1 MTDLLE
7 RAPVALAAG
16 AMRAM
21 FAARKQVFI
30 DLLKWDLPV
39 LAGEY
44 EVDQFDDP
52 DARYLILMDDD
63 RHRASTRLLR
73 TDRPHLLADL
83 YPYLCSGPLP
93 AGASTREITR
103 FCLDRYQTS
112 ADRRAARN
120 QLVSALAEVAIRDG
134 ISDYTGVAELA
145 WFKQIRSFGWHCE
158 ALGAPISLGRDT
170 LIALHIRIDDRT
182 IAGLREA
189 GTYAP
194 LTLHLIEDDIVT
206 CAKAIPA
213 RQHAQSLT
221 FTFRR

>member
-1 MTDLLE
+1 MTDTSE
-7 RAPVALAAG
+7 RAPVAPAAG

-44 EVDQFDDP
+44 EIDQFDDP
-52 DARYLILMDDD
+52 DARYLILMDED

-73 TDRPHLLADL
+73 TDRPHLLANL
-83 YPYLCSGPLP
+83 YPYLCSEPVPIGPN
-93 AGASTREITR
+93 TREITR

-120 QLVSALAEVAIRDG
+120 QLVSALANLAIRDG

-158 ALGAPISLGRDT
+158 ALGAPLSLGRDT

-194 LTLHLIEDDIVT
+194 LTMHLVEEDIVS
-206 CAKAIPA
+206 CAKGIPA
-213 RQHAQSLT
+213 GQHA
-221 FTFRR
+221 RA